1 MKHQASSIKH
11 KLALLTSAAFLA
23 GASSAAMAAPQ
34 FYAGAQ
40 AGYQNIDVEETVSGN
55 WGSESTD
62 YSGTGLAGGIFAG
75 AKFDITP
82 EFYLAPELNFG
93 YSNADGGV
101 SDSGGGFSS
110 SYEVEAKQTYGLAA
124 LAGYNITDA
133 TSVYGRLGYQ
143 WTKFEATYSASGI
156 GFPSISESESKT
168 FGGVRVGVGMETAVA
183 ENVALRLDWSY
194 TDYSSESF
202 DESGDTLT
210 YDPTE
215 SLFQIGVA
223 FKF

>member
-1 MKHQASSIKH
+1 M
-11 KLALLTSAAFLA
+11 TSAAFLA